1 VIAMQGEPPPTPD
14 HPPASADS
22 LLEDAYRS
30 TGSAVLGYALRRSA
44 SREDALD
51 VVAETFATA
60 WRRRADLPVDPDE
73 IRPWL
78 FGIARR
84 CLANTVRG
92 SNRAARLGERLA
104 AAFDETGAVVPDPAA
119 SHGEDGRVHEALA
132 LLSPDDRELVTLIAW
147 EGLTPAEAAEVLGIP
162 AGTARVRLHR
172 ARPRLRAAL
181 SIQNP
186 DQEASRDR

>member
-1 VIAMQGEPPPTPD
+1 MPGQPPPMTAD
-14 HPPASADS
+14 PPPS
-22 LLEDAYRS
+22 LEDRFEDAYR
-30 TGSAVLGYALRRSA
+30 TAGSAVLGYALRRSA

-104 AAFDETGAVVPDPAA
+104 AAFDEAGASVA
-119 SHGEDGRVHEALA
+119 
-132 LLSPDDRELVTLIAW
+132 
-147 EGLTPAEAAEVLGIP
+147 
-162 AGTARVRLHR
+162 
-172 ARPRLRAAL
+172 
-181 SIQNP
+181 
-186 DQEASRDR
+186 